1 MGQSTPSQE
10 TTLIME
16 TWTTKLWLLLVMA
29 LIVAE
34 AQDVVCKKGKLK
46 KKIKIGEGDSYSFKT
61 QAGATYAP
69 KTKCSVIYK
78 RVKASCPMIMFRCS
92 EFNINNK
99 DATCKRADK
108 MIVQEGKET
117 KKSYC
122 QSVGPD
128 VTTSENILKVS
139 FVSDRKRQASGAECT
154 VSCYDGPTT
163 AEPATTTTTTGEQ
176 PVSMTT
182 TTTEQPT
189 TTTGSGLLSF
199 RVGSLVAF
207 LFFSYC
213 THSWF
218 NCDQICSVFIELAYF
233 ITK

>member
-1 MGQSTPSQE
+1 MGQE

-16 TWTTKLWLLLVMA
+16 TWTTKLWLLLAMA

-99 DATCKRADK
+99 DATCKRTDK

-176 PVSMTT
+176 PVSITT

-189 TTTGSGLLSF
+189 TTTGSVPALPLSHLNNTAGW
-199 RVGSLVAF
+199 RLR
-207 LFFSYC
+207 
-213 THSWF
+213 
-218 NCDQICSVFIELAYF
+218 
-233 ITK
+233 